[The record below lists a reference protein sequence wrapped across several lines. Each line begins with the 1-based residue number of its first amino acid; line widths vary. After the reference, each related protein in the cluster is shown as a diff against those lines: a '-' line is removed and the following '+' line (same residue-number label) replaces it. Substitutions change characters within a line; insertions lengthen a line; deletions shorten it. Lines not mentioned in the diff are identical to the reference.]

1 MTEEGVTV
9 ANTELL
15 LELKAWVR
23 SEWEKKEA
31 GQESEWDQ
39 STWASRT
46 GCGTVCCVA
55 GKTALLNG
63 WKPEFENGADYT
75 IIFAKGGR
83 TWPVDDIAQDVLGL
97 TDEEADDLFE
107 GVNSVEQI
115 ERLIDLIVAGEYHP
129 STWAQE
135 LVNM

>member
-1 MTEEGVTV
+1 MP
-9 ANTELL
+9 NTERL

-23 SEWEKKEA
+23 REWEKKES

-46 GCGTVCCVA
+46 GCGTACCVA
-55 GKTALLNG
+55 GKAALLDG
-63 WKPEFENGADYT
+63 WQPEFADEPGVNYT

-107 GVNSVEQI
+107 VSNSVEQI
-115 ERLIDLIVAGEYHP
+115 ERMIDLIVAGKYTP
-129 STWAQE
+129 RTWTQE
-135 LVNM
+135 LENA